1 MAHGLERVQ
10 SITQKAWHGSHH
22 GSPGSRECDGTW
34 PEVIYPRGPASSG
47 STSPS
52 RTRLQKFSVSPN
64 ITTSRGSS
72 VRNIS
77 DSHHSLLPGALKSSH
92 KVHRVHFQKVPT
104 ALVVPALF
112 KCLESRDSWQSLSCE
127 SQKSEIYTVHSTGC
141 VANMICLIP
150 EAEFWQNFH
159 Q

>member
-1 MAHGLERVQ
+1 MCFGLRPREG
-10 SITQKAWHGSHH
+10 SINHTEGMGRQRSSHH

-34 PEVIYPRGPASSG
+34 PEVMYPRGPASSD

-77 DSHHSLLPGALKSSH
+77 DSHHSLLPGDLKSSH
-92 KVHRVHFQKVPT
+92 KVHRVHFQRVPT
-104 ALVVPALF
+104 ALVVPASF

-141 VANMICLIP
+141 VANVI
-150 EAEFWQNFH
+150 
-159 Q
+159 